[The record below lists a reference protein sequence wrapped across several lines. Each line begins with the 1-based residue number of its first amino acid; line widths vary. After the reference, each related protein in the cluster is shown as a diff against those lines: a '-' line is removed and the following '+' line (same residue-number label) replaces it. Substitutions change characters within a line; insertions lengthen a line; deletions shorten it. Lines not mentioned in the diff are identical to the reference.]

1 MKIKFIE
8 QNGVHRTMGYL
19 RKISNTVI
27 RNKGDGFELGCLGRV
42 EGMSASASSFFFFLP
57 SVSTKQG
64 HGFSKQSII

>member
-19 RKISNTVI
+19 RKFSNTVI
-27 RNKGDGFELGCLGRV
+27 QNKGDGFELDCLGRV

-57 SVSTKQG
+57 SVSTERGYVSLSNK
-64 HGFSKQSII
+64 